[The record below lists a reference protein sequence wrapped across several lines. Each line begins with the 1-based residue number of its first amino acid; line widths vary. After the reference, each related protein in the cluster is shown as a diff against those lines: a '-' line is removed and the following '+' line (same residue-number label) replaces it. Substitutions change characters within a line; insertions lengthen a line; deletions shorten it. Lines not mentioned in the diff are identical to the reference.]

1 MPSSRRDSFLHI
13 GYEYRRHDEDICGK
27 LELLTGEAIAIQR
40 YSPVVPTAEP
50 YEASAIIR
58 CPPPWEGIVWR
69 ERAPDVLEMSLWI
82 LGDGDPQLRVP
93 LGTRSTPA
101 ECYRRQGPTR
111 NVFFVIDLAERL
123 QMYLWLEKCQY
134 YEEDGGVSPVH
145 YLSLHVAEPGLMLMP
160 SSHEDPLGVLKRWAR
175 PRISWARVRRALLRR
190 SIVIY
195 WLYLTQHLMQSGGVA
210 FERDVEAYSAEF
222 GSLGAMA

>member
-1 MPSSRRDSFLHI
+1 MPSPRRDTFLHI
-13 GYEYRRHDEDICGK
+13 GYEYRRHDEDIGGK
-27 LELLTGEAIAIQR
+27 LEILTGDAIAIQR
-40 YSPVVPTAEP
+40 HPEP
-50 YEASAIIR
+50 FEASAIIK
-58 CPPPWEGIVWR
+58 CPPPWEGILWR

-101 ECYRRQGPTR
+101 ECYRRQGPTC
-111 NVFFVIDLAERL
+111 NIFFVIDLAERL
-123 QMYLWLEKCQY
+123 QLYVWLEKYY
-134 YEEDGGVSPVH
+134 YEEGVSPVH

-160 SSHEDPLGVLKRWAR
+160 DSHEDPLGVLQRWAR

-195 WLYLTQHLMQSGGVA
+195 WLYLTQDLMQSGGVA
-210 FERDVEAYSAEF
+210 FERDREAYSAEF
-222 GSLGAMA
+222 GSFGIPETCNGLIA